1 MFNSESHIFEG
12 GTLEGEPEVTQEVAQ
27 KRLERASSI
36 NSVTPTSVSLWDLS
50 KPSEGEKQKIM
61 RVKVNKSLARLSKE
75 ETIDGKLRAKTLA
88 HAVNIDVCPCF
99 SLFCTYFCSS

>member
-1 MFNSESHIFEG
+1 MFNSESHISEG

-61 RVKVNKSLARLSKE
+61 RVKVNKSPREAVKGRDDRWKVAREDLGPR
-75 ETIDGKLRAKTLA
+75 GKYR
-88 HAVNIDVCPCF
+88 CR
-99 SLFCTYFCSS
+99 SLFFPFLYLFL